1 MLFGKG
7 GDEWADSPQTLSSA
21 TPLTGDSQNRGCR
34 GGYRGWGKE
43 GRGGISWLS
52 RVDRRVR
59 FECFFFWRKIFL
71 FLREDLSTLVTK
83 GRGGALWL
91 DISWL
96 GKLCR
101 LQTNFALKGLVD
113 SQTITFCRGKTS
125 SSTSACIAI
134 VSSIVSLT
142 CCRNG
147 MIFHVICN
155 QRWTSSPSHAM
166 PGQHSCA
173 IDPDWQSQIKPGSY
187 EIQFSESLPS
197 AHPARKEHGL
207 LVSTGCRH
215 HVVRKYV
222 QVNWNW
228 DLF

>member
-1 MLFGKG
+1 MSEQTLLKLFLVPHRWLLTVKTGAAEVDIEGEGKKG
-7 GDEWADSPQTLSSA
+7 GAGSAGWAEW
-21 TPLTGDSQNRGCR
+21 TG
-34 GGYRGWGKE
+34 
-43 GRGGISWLS
+43 
-52 RVDRRVR
+52 
-59 FECFFFWRKIFL
+59 ECVLNVFFFWRKIFL
-71 FLREDLSTLVTK
+71 FLCEDLSTLVTK
-83 GRGGALWL
+83 GRGGALWV

-96 GKLCR
+96 GKFCR
-101 LQTNFALKGLVD
+101 LETNFALKGLVD

-173 IDPDWQSQIKPGSY
+173 IDPDWQSQIKPY

-197 AHPARKEHGL
+197 AHRPTRHGR
-207 LVSTGCRH
+207 STVCWFPQAAVIMSFGNMFR
-215 HVVRKYV
+215 
-222 QVNWNW
+222 
-228 DLF
+228 